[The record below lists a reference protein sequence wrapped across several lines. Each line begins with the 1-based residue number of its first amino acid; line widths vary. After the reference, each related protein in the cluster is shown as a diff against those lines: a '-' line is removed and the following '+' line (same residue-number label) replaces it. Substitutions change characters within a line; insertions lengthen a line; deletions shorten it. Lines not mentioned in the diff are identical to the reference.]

1 MMPSLPLFSLSAMTS
16 PLILTETLSTQS
28 KHHIGLITLN
38 NPASLNAQNTEM
50 VCTIS
55 QILHNWEADAS
66 IAAIVMRG
74 VGDKAFCAGGDIR
87 SVYHGLVA
95 ETAFPNPVAQTFFS
109 EEYALCH
116 QIHTYRKP
124 IIVWGSGIVMG
135 GGLGLAAAASHCI
148 VTETTQMAMPEIS
161 IGLFPDAGA
170 SWFLQRMPER
180 VGLFF
185 GLTGARFNASDAL
198 WCNLADT
205 FMPADGFNA
214 LLHGLQVACWQEQAE
229 INQVVAKA
237 CLRDL
242 HQADRLPEGRI
253 AAHRSFL
260 HRISHAADLREA
272 DAILRSHPS
281 DDAWLAQA
289 LSQYRNGS
297 PTTAALVWEMF
308 QRARYLSLA
317 DILRLE
323 LNVAMHCCG
332 SGEFAEGVRA
342 LLIDK
347 DKNPRWRFSSVADVP
362 QAFMFNHFN
371 SPFAANGHPFAQ
383 L

>member
-1 MMPSLPLFSLSAMTS
+1 MTS

-28 KHHIGLITLN
+28 NHRIGLITLN

-50 VCTIS
+50 VCAIS
-55 QILHNWEADAS
+55 QILRDWDADATL
-66 IAAIVMRG
+66 AAIVMRG

-87 SVYHGLVA
+87 SVYHGLTA
-95 ETAFPNPVAQTFFS
+95 ETAFPNPAAQTFFS
-109 EEYALCH
+109 AEYALCH

-198 WCNLADT
+198 WCNLAHS
-205 FMPADGFNA
+205 MMAADGFNA
-214 LLHGLQVACWQEQAE
+214 LLHSLQVACWQEQTE
-229 INQVVAKA
+229 INQSVATQ
-237 CLRDL
+237 CLNAL
-242 HQADRLPEGRI
+242 HQVDVLPESRLHT
-253 AAHRSFL
+253 HRSLL
-260 HRISHAADLREA
+260 HRITHATNLHEA
-272 DAILRSHPS
+272 DAVLRSHQS
-281 DDAWLAQA
+281 DDAWLEQA

-297 PTTAALVWEMF
+297 PITAAVVWEMF

-362 QAFMFNHFN
+362 EDFVLNHFN
-371 SPFAANGHPFAQ
+371 NPFAASGHPFGQ